1 MADART
7 RGGLPLAALGG
18 ILAITAAWWAFA
30 LWPVST
36 SVPEWVLRTRAA
48 CFGTTATGLPN
59 AGGWVLLIGEPIG
72 MLGVLI
78 TVWGDGLRRDLRRL
92 RATFTGQM
100 VTVVTLVLLAY
111 GVGAATHRVR
121 GARGVANAALFTPA
135 AFTDPVTEAR
145 YSEPAP
151 PLGLVDQHGQAFSLD
166 ALRGRRVMVTFAY
179 AHCQTVCPTLV
190 KDLKTARRDAHAAEA
205 ALVVVTL
212 DPWRDTP
219 SRLATIAAQWQ
230 LGADDRVLSGPVS
243 DVLRVLDAWQVSHS
257 RDERTGDVSH
267 ASAAALLDRDGRV
280 RYRMSG
286 DWQRTAALL
295 QTL

>member
-1 MADART
+1 MTDART
-7 RGGLPLAALGG
+7 RGGLALAALGT

-30 LWPVST
+30 LWPVPT
-36 SVPEWVLRTRAA
+36 DVPEWVLRTRAA

-72 MLGVLI
+72 MIGVLV
-78 TVWGDGLRRDLRRL
+78 TVWGDALRRDLRRL
-92 RATFTGQM
+92 RATFTGQA
-100 VTVVTLVLLAY
+100 VLVAALVLFVY
-111 GVGAATHRVR
+111 GGGAATQRVR
-121 GARGVANAALFTPA
+121 RARGVANAALFTPA
-135 AFTDPVTEAR
+135 PFSDPVSEAR
-145 YSEPAP
+145 FSAPAP
-151 PLGLVDQHGQAFSLD
+151 PLGLVDQRGQAFSLD

-179 AHCQTVCPTLV
+179 AHCQTICPTIV
-190 KDLKTARRDAHAAEA
+190 KDLKNARRQAKAADA

-219 SRLATIAAQWQ
+219 SRLATIAEQWQ
-230 LGADDRVLSGPVS
+230 LGADDRVLSGPVT
-243 DVLRVLDAWQVSHS
+243 DVLRVLDAWRVAHS

-280 RYRMSG
+280 RYRISG

>member
-1 MADART
+1 MTDART
-7 RGGLPLAALGG
+7 RGGLALAALGG

-30 LWPVST
+30 LWPVPT
-36 SVPEWVLRTRAA
+36 NVPEWVLRTRAA
-48 CFGTTATGLPN
+48 CFGTTATGLPH
-59 AGGWVLLIGEPIG
+59 AGGWILLIGEPIG
-72 MLGVLI
+72 MMGVLVA
-78 TVWGDGLRRDLRRL
+78 VWGDALRADLRRL
-92 RATFTGQM
+92 RSTFGGQL
-100 VTVVTLVLLAY
+100 VAAAALVLLTY
-111 GVGAATHRVR
+111 GVAAATQRVR
-121 GARGVANAALFTPA
+121 SARGVAEAALFTPA
-135 AFTDPVTEAR
+135 PFKDPVEEAL

-179 AHCQTVCPTLV
+179 AHCQTICPTIV
-190 KDLKTARRDAHAAEA
+190 KDLTSARRDARAYDA

-219 SRLATIAAQWQ
+219 SRLSAIAAQWQ
-230 LGADDRVLSGPVS
+230 LGPDDRVLSGPVP
-243 DVLRVLDAWQVSHS
+243 DVLRVLEAWKVSHA
-257 RDERTGDVSH
+257 RDERTGEVTH
-267 ASAAALLDRDGRV
+267 ATAAALLGRDGRV

>member
-1 MADART
+1 MTDART
-7 RGGLPLAALGG
+7 RGGLALAALGT

-30 LWPVST
+30 LWPVPT
-36 SVPEWVLRTRAA
+36 DVPEWVLRTRAA

-72 MLGVLI
+72 MIGVLV
-78 TVWGDGLRRDLRRL
+78 TVWGDALRRDLRRL
-92 RATFTGQM
+92 RATFTGQA
-100 VTVVTLVLLAY
+100 VLVAALVLFVY
-111 GVGAATHRVR
+111 GVGAATQRVR
-121 GARGVANAALFTPA
+121 RARGVANVALFTPA
-135 AFTDPVTEAR
+135 PFSDPVSEAR
-145 YSEPAP
+145 FSAPAP
-151 PLGLVDQHGQAFSLD
+151 PLGLVDQRGQAFSLD

-179 AHCQTVCPTLV
+179 AHCQTICPTIV
-190 KDLKTARRDAHAAEA
+190 KDLKNARRQAKAADA

-219 SRLATIAAQWQ
+219 SRLATIAEQWQ
-230 LGADDRVLSGPVS
+230 LGADDRVLSGPVT
-243 DVLRVLDAWQVSHS
+243 DVLRVLDAWRVAHS

-280 RYRMSG
+280 RYRISG

>member
-1 MADART
+1 MAEARA
-7 RGGLPLAALGG
+7 RGGLALFALGG
-18 ILAITAAWWAFA
+18 ILAITAAWWALA
-30 LWPVST
+30 LWPVPSD
-36 SVPEWVLRTRAA
+36 VPEWVLRTRAA

-72 MLGVLI
+72 MMGVLM
-78 TVWGDGLRRDLRRL
+78 TVWGDALRRDLRRL
-92 RATFTGQM
+92 RATFAGQA
-100 VTVVTLVLLAY
+100 VVVAGLVLVTY
-111 GVGAATHRVR
+111 GVGATAQRVR
-121 GARGVANAALFTPA
+121 TARGAADAALFRPA
-135 AFTDPVTEAR
+135 PFTDPVSEAR

-151 PLGLVDQHGQAFSLD
+151 PLGLVDQHGRAFSLD

-179 AHCQTVCPTLV
+179 AHCQTICPTIV
-190 KDLKTARRDAHAAEA
+190 KDLKTARREAQAADA

-219 SRLATIAAQWQ
+219 SRLGAIAEQWQ
-230 LGADDRVLSGPVS
+230 LGTDDRVLSGPVP
-243 DVLRVLDAWQVSHS
+243 DVLRVLEAWQVSHS
-257 RDERTGDVSH
+257 RDERTGEVTH
-267 ASAAALLDRDGRV
+267 ASAAALVDRDGRV